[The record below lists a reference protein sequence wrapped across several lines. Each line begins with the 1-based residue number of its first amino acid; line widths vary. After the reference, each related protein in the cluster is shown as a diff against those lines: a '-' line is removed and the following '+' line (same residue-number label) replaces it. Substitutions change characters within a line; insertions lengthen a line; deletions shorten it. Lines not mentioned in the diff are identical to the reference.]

1 MSSRVR
7 RLAIALIFMVIV
19 ALSGCSGGST
29 STGGGSSDA
38 TPTPI
43 PPPPVAEKPTYTVK
57 RGEVV
62 DSLSFTGRVA
72 PSVEEELWFRV
83 DGRVKKVHVERNQ
96 VVEAGTLLAELDN
109 DDLLRQLDQ
118 AKLELESAE
127 LSLKSAQDTRDFNIA
142 KAKLA
147 LEIQNMELDRM
158 IAGMNNDPAIK
169 TARANLQKSE
179 AAVKVAQ
186 REYDIKARRA
196 DVMAS
201 NEALI
206 LEQKTLD
213 LELAQASL
221 ARAQQAY
228 KGDQVDIEIKKKEI
242 QLSEMDLARLEQQQ
256 DPGLL
261 KSVERAKLVVERLQS
276 QVGDTQVVSPIAG
289 KITSVSAYDGRTVTA
304 FKPVFIVADE
314 AQIEITAEPMS
325 SQLQR
330 LAEGMSASI
339 VLSSYPGKELKAKI
353 EQLPY
358 PYGKGGGS
366 ADVEEADKLSHI
378 SFDPEDLKIEPGDL
392 VKVIVT
398 LEQKD
403 NVLWLPPAAIRT
415 FSGRK
420 FVVIEEEG
428 RQRRADVTIGIESAE
443 RVEIKDGV
451 EENQIV
457 VGQ

>member
-1 MSSRVR
+1 MQLDSMTLE
-7 RLAIALIFMVIV
+7 LARMQA
-19 ALSGCSGGST
+19 
-29 STGGGSSDA
+29 SSD
-38 TPTPI
+38 
-43 PPPPVAEKPTYTVK
+43 
-57 RGEVV
+57 
-62 DSLSFTGRVA
+62 
-72 PSVEEELWFRV
+72 
-83 DGRVKKVHVERNQ
+83 
-96 VVEAGTLLAELDN
+96 
-109 DDLLRQLDQ
+109 
-118 AKLELESAE
+118 
-127 LSLKSAQDTRDFNIA
+127 
-142 KAKLA
+142 
-147 LEIQNMELDRM
+147 
-158 IAGMNNDPAIK
+158 DPAIQ
-169 TARANLQKSE
+169 TARANLQKAE

-186 REYDIKARRA
+186 REYDIRARRA

-201 NEALI
+201 NEALV
-206 LEQKTLD
+206 LEQRTLD
-213 LELAQASL
+213 LELAQA
-221 ARAQQAY
+221 AY
-228 KGDQVDIEIKKKEI
+228 QRVLNSAKSENYDVLIKQKQIEIA
-242 QLSEMDLARLEQQQ
+242 QMDLARLEQQQ

-261 KSVERAKLVVERLQS
+261 KAVERAKLAVQRLES
-276 QVGDTQVVSPIAG
+276 QVANTQVVSPIAG
-289 KITSVSAYDGRTVTA
+289 KVTSVSAYEGRTVAA

-366 ADVEEADKLSHI
+366 TDVEEADKLTHI
-378 SFDPEDLKIEPGDL
+378 SFDPEDLKIGPGDL

-398 LEQKD
+398 LERKD
-403 NVLWLPPAAIRT
+403 DVLWLPPAAIRT

-443 RVEIKDGV
+443 RVEIKEGV
-451 EENQIV
+451 EENQVV

>member
-7 RLAIALIFMVIV
+7 RLAIALFFILVV
-19 ALSGCSGGST
+19 AMSGCSTKST
-29 STGGGSSDA
+29 SSSGGGSSEA

-43 PPPPVAEKPTYTVK
+43 PAPPVAEKPTYTVK

-72 PSVEEELWFRV
+72 PSVEEELYFRV

-96 VVEAGTLLAELDN
+96 VVEAGTLLAELEN
-109 DDLLRQLDQ
+109 DDLLRQLEQ
-118 AKLELESAE
+118 AKIELESAE
-127 LSLKSAQDTRDFNIA
+127 LALKSANDSRDYNIA
-142 KAKLA
+142 VAKVN
-147 LEIQNMELDRM
+147 LEIEQLTLAQME
-158 IAGMNNDPAIK
+158 AETNDPAVN
-169 TARANLQKSE
+169 TAKANLQKAE

-186 REYDIKARRA
+186 REFDIKARRA
-196 DVMAS
+196 DVMAT
-201 NEALI
+201 NEALT
-206 LEQKTLD
+206 LEQRTID
-213 LELAQASL
+213 LQLAQAAL
-221 ARAQQAY
+221 TRARQQD
-228 KGDQVDIEIKKKEI
+228 KQDQIALEIERKEL
-242 QLSEMDLARLEQQQ
+242 QLLEMEIARLEQQQ

-261 KSVERAKLVVERLQS
+261 KSVERAKLSVQRLEA
-276 QVGDTQVVSPIAG
+276 QVGDTQVVSPIRG
-289 KITSVSAYDGRTVTA
+289 KVTSVSAYDGRTVTA
-304 FKPVFIVADE
+304 FKAVFIVADE

-325 SQLQR
+325 SQLQD
-330 LAEGMSASI
+330 LAEGMSAAV
-339 VLSSYPGKELKAKI
+339 VLSSYPGKELVAKI

-366 ADVEEADKLSHI
+366 TDVEEADKLTHI

-398 LEQKD
+398 LEKKD

-420 FVVIEEEG
+420 FVVIEEDG
-428 RQRRADVTIGIESAE
+428 RQRRADVTIGIESAD
-443 RVEIKDGV
+443 RVEVKEGV

>member
-7 RLAIALIFMVIV
+7 RLAFALLFMVIV
-19 ALSGCSGGST
+19 AVSGCSGGST
-29 STGGGSSDA
+29 STSGGSSEA

-127 LSLKSAQDTRDFNIA
+127 LSLKSSNDNRDFNIA

-147 LEIQNMELDRM
+147 LEIQNMELEQM
-158 IAGMNNDPAIK
+158 VAGMNSDPAIQ
-169 TARANLQKSE
+169 TARANLQKAE

-213 LELAQASL
+213 LQLAQAAL
-221 ARAQQAY
+221 ARAQQGS
-228 KGDQVDIEIKKKEI
+228 KGDLIDVEIKKKEI

-261 KSVERAKLVVERLQS
+261 KAVERAKLVVERLES

-314 AQIEITAEPMS
+314 AQVEITAEPMS